1 MPIVLRVSKSTGAKG
16 DVSKIYGFVP
26 CAAPVRNAF
35 PSRAAIILY
44 LIPLPPLFSRLL
56 LNIHELITIKEAMMC
71 GKQGHHPFSV
81 WSMVTISI
89 SHFLLVL
96 NSATNI
102 LVYCLLSSK
111 FREECSKILI
121 RRKPLHT
128 PQQCLLYVNK
138 CCFWKP
144 KDRSSTRAENGNNL
158 LEQSKSKAQA
168 I

>member
-1 MPIVLRVSKSTGAKG
+1 
-16 DVSKIYGFVP
+16 
-26 CAAPVRNAF
+26 
-35 PSRAAIILY
+35 
-44 LIPLPPLFSRLL
+44 
-56 LNIHELITIKEAMMC
+56 MC

-138 CCFWKP
+138 CCCFWKP
-144 KDRSSTRAENGNNL
+144 KDRSSTSRIAENGNNL
-158 LEQSKSKAQA
+158 LEQSSKSKVQA
-168 I
+168 IQFLFVEMFMTESRTASIVSQGSFKINNYVDKILPNLDPPPPSSGHFTYQLPFVT

>member
-1 MPIVLRVSKSTGAKG
+1 MRTHCT
-16 DVSKIYGFVP
+16 
-26 CAAPVRNAF
+26 CANAF
-35 PSRAAIILY
+35 PDNAFPTRAPIILY
-44 LIPLPPLFSRLL
+44 LNPLLLYFFSRLL

-138 CCFWKP
+138 CCCFWKP
-144 KDRSSTRAENGNNL
+144 KQRRSNSCSTSRIAENGNNL
-158 LEQSKSKAQA
+158 LEQSSKSKAQA

>member
-1 MPIVLRVSKSTGAKG
+1 MFL
-16 DVSKIYGFVP
+16 
-26 CAAPVRNAF
+26 
-35 PSRAAIILY
+35 
-44 LIPLPPLFSRLL
+44 SRLL

-138 CCFWKP
+138 CCCFWIP
-144 KDRSSTRAENGNNL
+144 KDRSSTSRIAENGNNL
-158 LEQSKSKAQA
+158 LEQSSKSKAQA

>member
-1 MPIVLRVSKSTGAKG
+1 MFL
-16 DVSKIYGFVP
+16 
-26 CAAPVRNAF
+26 
-35 PSRAAIILY
+35 
-44 LIPLPPLFSRLL
+44 SRLL

-128 PQQCLLYVNK
+128 PQQRLLYVNK
-138 CCFWKP
+138 CCCFWKP
-144 KDRSSTRAENGNNL
+144 KDRNSTSRIAENGNNL
-158 LEQSKSKAQA
+158 LEQSSKSKAQA
-168 I
+168 IQFFCFCLFFWLVPCKLKILSIYTFLFWRAEKNDRNM